1 MHSPGR
7 RLDFRSKMHKY
18 TCFMYSAKGKRHQAI
33 LDLVSEVKIGSQ
45 ESLRKRLEKH
55 GFEVTQ
61 ATLSRDLKE
70 LNVVKT
76 ATEVGEYKY
85 AVLED
90 WAGLHITGC
99 EVSSNLLV
107 VHTEAGMAAPVAY
120 RIDSL
125 GLSGILGTV
134 AGEDTLLVV
143 VAEGHDARKVRKDMW
158 KGVQT

>member
-1 MHSPGR
+1 
-7 RLDFRSKMHKY
+7 
-18 TCFMYSAKGKRHQAI
+18 MYSAKEQRQQAI
-33 LDLVSEVKIGSQ
+33 LDLVAEVDIPSQ
-45 ESLRKRLEKH
+45 EGLRQSLGKH

-76 ATEVGEYKY
+76 ATETGTYKY
-85 AVLED
+85 SAMDE

-99 EVSSNLLV
+99 EISANLLV

-125 GLSGILGTV
+125 GLSGVLGTV

-143 VAEGHDARKVRKDMW
+143 VAEGHDARNVRKELW
-158 KGVQT
+158 KGVRTQ

>member
-1 MHSPGR
+1 MY
-7 RLDFRSKMHKY
+7 KY
-18 TCFMYSAKGKRHQAI
+18 AYSVHSAKEKRQQAI
-33 LDLVSEVKIGSQ
+33 LDLVVNRSISSQDGLRQSLGKI
-45 ESLRKRLEKH
+45 

-61 ATLSRDLKE
+61 ATLSRDLRE

-85 AVLED
+85 AVLDD
-90 WAGLHITGC
+90 WTGLHVTGC
-99 EVSSNLLV
+99 EVSANLLV

-125 GLSGILGTV
+125 ALSGVLGTV

-143 VAEGHDARKVRKDMW
+143 IAEGHDARKVRKDLW
-158 KGVQT
+158 KGVQA

>member
-1 MHSPGR
+1 MY
-7 RLDFRSKMHKY
+7 KY
-18 TCFMYSAKGKRHQAI
+18 TCFVYNSKQRRQQAI
-33 LDLVSEVKIGSQ
+33 LDLVAEVNVGSQ
-45 ESLRKRLEKH
+45 ESLRQRLEKI

-85 AVLED
+85 AVLAD

-99 EVSSNLLV
+99 EVSANLLV

-125 GLSGILGTV
+125 GLPGVLGTV

-143 VAEGHDARKVRKDMW
+143 VAEGHDALKVRQDLW
-158 KGVQT
+158 KGVQTE

>member
-1 MHSPGR
+1 
-7 RLDFRSKMHKY
+7 
-18 TCFMYSAKGKRHQAI
+18 MYSAKEQRQQAI
-33 LDLVSEVKIGSQ
+33 IDLVTAVDVGSQ
-45 ESLRKRLEKH
+45 ESLRKMLRGK

-76 ATEVGEYKY
+76 ATEAGEYKY
-85 AVLED
+85 AVLGD
-90 WAGLHITGC
+90 WAGFHITGC
-99 EVSSNLLV
+99 EVSGNLLV

-125 GLSGILGTV
+125 GLPGVLGTV

-143 VAEGHDARKVRKDMW
+143 VAEAVDARKVRKNLW
-158 KGVQT
+158 KGVQIQ

>member
-1 MHSPGR
+1 
-7 RLDFRSKMHKY
+7 
-18 TCFMYSAKGKRHQAI
+18 MYSAKEQRQQAI
-33 LDLVSEVKIGSQ
+33 LDLVAEVDILSQ
-45 ESLRKRLEKH
+45 EGLRQSLVRR

-76 ATEVGEYKY
+76 ATETGTYKY
-85 AVLED
+85 SVLDE

-99 EVSSNLLV
+99 EVSANLLV

-120 RIDSL
+120 RVDSL
-125 GLSGILGTV
+125 GLPGVLGTV

-143 VAEGHDARKVRKDMW
+143 VAEGHDARNVRKKLW
-158 KGVQT
+158 KGVRTP